1 MQKPFYKEQGADK
14 VFNWMVLTIII
25 LFAFLFMYPLYFIV
39 IASISNPDMVN
50 AGQTLLWPRGITTEG
65 FRYVLGEKRIWNGY
79 RNTILYAFNGMLL
92 GVALTI
98 PAAYAL
104 SRKDMLG
111 RGLIMKIMVF
121 TMFFSGGL
129 IPTYLVVKSL
139 SLINTRWVLI
149 IMGSFS
155 VYNLIISRTFF
166 EVNIP
171 IELQEAAEIDGCSI
185 PRFFVSVVL
194 PLSKAIVAIIVLYY
208 TVAHWNSY
216 YNALVYTTKMELEP
230 LQLVLRSFLVR
241 GDQLSI
247 DSGLDAEAI
256 NAMLERAGQMRYAI
270 IIVSSVPILCAYP
283 FVQRYFVQGIM
294 IGSVKG

>member
-1 MQKPFYKEQGADK
+1 MQKTFYKEQGADK
-14 VFNWMVLTIII
+14 AFNVMVLTVMIC
-25 LFAFLFMYPLYFIV
+25 FAFLFMYPLYFVV
-39 IASISNPDMVN
+39 IASISHPDMVN
-50 AGQTLLWPRGITTEG
+50 SGNVLLWPRGITIEG
-65 FRYVLGEKRIWNGY
+65 FRYVLGETRIWIGY
-79 RNTILYAFNGMLL
+79 KNTILYAAGGTLL

-104 SRKDMLG
+104 SRRDMLG

-139 SLINTRWVLI
+139 HLINTPWVLI
-149 IMGSFS
+149 IIGSFS
-155 VYNLIISRTFF
+155 VYNLIISRTYF
-166 EVNIP
+166 EANIP
-171 IELQEAAEIDGCSI
+171 LELQEAAEIDGCSV

-208 TVAHWNSY
+208 AVAHWNSY

-230 LQLVLRSFLVR
+230 LQLVLRTFLVN
-241 GDQLSI
+241 GQQLSI

-256 NAMLERAGQMRYAI
+256 NALLERTGQMRYAI
-270 IIVSSVPILCAYP
+270 IIVSTVPILCAYP